1 MKFQSRYRL
10 STFPLRALALGSCL
24 GVGIAAG
31 LAGCSDRT
39 TDVEHVQ
46 RAREHQA
53 KQELPASVIEL
64 KNALQKNPENRDARL
79 LLGQIYVE
87 TGNGAPAEKELQRA
101 RELGAGRDAWL
112 LPLARAYLLQ
122 GQNPKV
128 LELNPEATDPPALQA
143 TLRAL
148 QGLASLGLGQPDA
161 AKTSLDRALKLQPD
175 DPDALLGMSQLALV
189 NRNYSEAETFAS
201 RASERDPRDTR
212 PWFVKVR
219 LHRLQND
226 DPAAL
231 KALQQ
236 ILERQPQNAA
246 ALLERAEILIGQGKQ
261 DEAMADVEVVRKRQ
275 PNLPEANYLR
285 GSLLFQ
291 KKDLIAAQD
300 ALLQVIKVVPDH
312 PGSLFLLGSINYELG
327 NLALAEQ
334 YLTTFVSRL
343 PGYLPARLLLAAA
356 QLKLEKPRPAID
368 TLIPALAQ
376 APNDAQLLALLGSA
390 YLQAR
395 EYAKVPNT
403 CRKPLRSPRTPP
415 TSAPNWRCRG

>member
-31 LAGCSDRT
+31 LAGCGDRT

-161 AKTSLDRALKLQPD
+161 AKTSLEQALELQPD

-189 NRNYSEAETFAS
+189 NRNYSEAEAFAT
-201 RASERDPRDTR
+201 RASERDPRDIR

-261 DEAMADVEVVRKRQ
+261 DEAMADVEAVRKRQ

-300 ALLQVIKVVPDH
+300 ALLQVIKVAPDH
-312 PGSLFLLGSINYELG
+312 PGSLFLLGSINYEQG
-327 NLALAEQ
+327 NLGQADQ
-334 YLTTFVSRL
+334 YLSAFVNRL
-343 PGYLPARLLLAAA
+343 PETTPKKSGVRRSRYVPKISRRLASTETLARRPWYCA
-356 QLKLEKPRPAID
+356 PRP
-368 TLIPALAQ
+368 
-376 APNDAQLLALLGSA
+376 
-390 YLQAR
+390 
-395 EYAKVPNT
+395 
-403 CRKPLRSPRTPP
+403 
-415 TSAPNWRCRG
+415 